1 MMEPEEQTKME
12 NQASAQVENGTTLS
26 APCFQTAQLKWRDV
40 CEENAKAVAERLFTN
55 LFIEYTITIPP
66 DLTLSNIIEQFYQ
79 TLREKLKDLIQNK
92 ISDWEIR
99 YPSLLLSANKLDP
112 SVNGSTVE
120 AASEKTSNLANQ
132 SYFSSTTSNDN
143 ESISVSGE
151 VVSRRVLYSDQFH
164 NISEYQYISIHMC
177 LDYIFFTGDGGGNL
191 NNLVNNGASD
201 SERGEREAEYP
212 ILLDNAS
219 TEISINIQNG

>member
-1 MMEPEEQTKME
+1 MEPDEQTKME
-12 NQASAQVENGTTLS
+12 NQASAQVENGTTLA
-26 APCFQTAQLKWRDV
+26 APRFQTAQLKWRDV

-99 YPSLLLSANKLDP
+99 YPSLLLSGNKLDL
-112 SVNGSTVE
+112 SVNGSTAE
-120 AASEKTSNLANQ
+120 ATSEKNTNLDIANQ

-164 NISEYQYISIHMC
+164 IAIISI
-177 LDYIFFTGDGGGNL
+177 YINKYVT
-191 NNLVNNGASD
+191 
-201 SERGEREAEYP
+201 
-212 ILLDNAS
+212 
-219 TEISINIQNG
+219 

>member
-12 NQASAQVENGTTLS
+12 NQASAQVENGATLS

-151 VVSRRVLYSDQFH
+151 VVSRRVLYSDQF
-164 NISEYQYISIHMC
+164 SVYQYILIHMC

-201 SERGEREAEYP
+201 SERADREAEYP
-212 ILLDNAS
+212 VLLDNAS

>member
-1 MMEPEEQTKME
+1 MMEPQEQTKME

-164 NISEYQYISIHMC
+164 I
-177 LDYIFFTGDGGGNL
+177 
-191 NNLVNNGASD
+191 
-201 SERGEREAEYP
+201 
-212 ILLDNAS
+212 ILAY
-219 TEISINIQNG
+219 INIY

>member
-1 MMEPEEQTKME
+1 ME
-12 NQASAQVENGTTLS
+12 NQASAQVENGATLS

-151 VVSRRVLYSDQFH
+151 VVSRRVLYSDQL
-164 NISEYQYISIHMC
+164 Y
-177 LDYIFFTGDGGGNL
+177 
-191 NNLVNNGASD
+191 
-201 SERGEREAEYP
+201 
-212 ILLDNAS
+212 
-219 TEISINIQNG
+219 

>member
-1 MMEPEEQTKME
+1 MEPEEQTKME
-12 NQASAQVENGTTLS
+12 NQASAQAENGTTLS
-26 APCFQTAQLKWRDV
+26 APCFQSAQLKWRDV
-40 CEENAKAVAERLFTN
+40 CEENAKAVAEKLFNN

-120 AASEKTSNLANQ
+120 AASEKNTNLDIANQ

-151 VVSRRVLYSDQFH
+151 VVSRRVLYSD
-164 NISEYQYISIHMC
+164 
-177 LDYIFFTGDGGGNL
+177 
-191 NNLVNNGASD
+191 
-201 SERGEREAEYP
+201 
-212 ILLDNAS
+212 
-219 TEISINIQNG
+219 